1 MKRNN
6 QERDAIDL
14 GTVRVSTLFRRLFV
28 PTLLGMLSISAVTV
42 ADGMFVGHGV
52 GSDGI
57 AAINIYVPLLMLAQ
71 GVGLMAGVGSSVV
84 ASIHLARGKV
94 RAARLNVTQALW
106 FVTLLTLL
114 LVGAVMLWPDATAR
128 MLGASERL
136 LPLVR
141 DYLLWFSPGLLFQM
155 WTAVGLFVIRLDGA
169 PRVAM
174 WCSVL
179 SAVLNVVLDWWFI
192 FPLGW
197 GVRGAAFATA
207 ISVAAGGVVAVGYL
221 LFRARMLRLCR
232 VKWSRKSLRLSWRNI
247 GYQCRIGSSALLGEM
262 TLAVLMFV
270 GNGVFM
276 RRLGDDGVGA
286 FGVAC
291 YYIPFVFMVGNAIA
305 QSAQPILS
313 YNFGLANGVRVRAA
327 ASIALMTAVGC
338 GAVVSALFVFVP
350 EGLVG
355 LFLPGENR
363 AAQLAVAGF
372 PLFAAG
378 FIPFVVNLTA
388 IGCYQSLERV
398 RPATAFAL
406 LRGCVLLVP
415 SFLLL
420 PELCGVAG
428 IWFAQPLSETLTT
441 VFILLYFRLHRPRR

>member
-169 PRVAM
+169 PCVAM

-221 LFRARMLRLCR
+221 LFRARTLRLCR

-327 ASIALMTAVGC
+327 ARIA
-338 GAVVSALFVFVP
+338 P
-350 EGLVG
+350 
-355 LFLPGENR
+355 
-363 AAQLAVAGF
+363 
-372 PLFAAG
+372 
-378 FIPFVVNLTA
+378 
-388 IGCYQSLERV
+388 
-398 RPATAFAL
+398 
-406 LRGCVLLVP
+406 
-415 SFLLL
+415 
-420 PELCGVAG
+420 
-428 IWFAQPLSETLTT
+428 
-441 VFILLYFRLHRPRR
+441 

>member
-1 MKRNN
+1 MKRNDM
-6 QERDAIDL
+6 ERDAIDL
-14 GTVRVSTLFRRLFV
+14 GTVRVSVLFCRLFV

-71 GVGLMAGVGSSVV
+71 GVGLMAGVGCSVV

-94 RAARLNVTQALW
+94 RAARLNVTQAMW
-106 FVTLLTLL
+106 FVTSVTVL
-114 LVGAVMLWPDATAR
+114 LVCVVMACPGAMAR

-155 WTAVGLFVIRLDGA
+155 WMAVGLFVIRLDGA
-169 PRVAM
+169 PRLAM
-174 WCSVL
+174 WCSVI
-179 SAVLNVVLDWWFI
+179 SAAANVVLDWWFI

-207 ISVAAGGVVAVGYL
+207 VSVAAGGMVALGYL
-221 LFRARMLRLCR
+221 LFRAKTLRLCR
-232 VKWSRKSLRLSWRNI
+232 VKWSRKSLRLSLRNI
-247 GYQCRIGSSALLGEM
+247 GCQCRIGSSALVGEM

-276 RRLGDDGVGA
+276 RELGDDGVGA

-313 YNFGLANGVRVRAA
+313 YNFGLSDDVRVRAA
-327 ASIALMTAVGC
+327 VRIALTTAAGC

-350 EGLVG
+350 GELVG
-355 LFLPGENR
+355 LFLPKNDH
-363 AAQLAVAGF
+363 AARLAVAGF

-378 FIPFVVNLTA
+378 FIPFVVNLTV

-398 RPATAFAL
+398 RPAIGFAL
-406 LRGCVLLVP
+406 LRGFILLVP

-420 PELCGVAG
+420 PSLCGVAG
-428 IWFAQPLSETLTT
+428 IWCAQPFSETLTA
-441 VFILLYFRLHRPRR
+441 VLVLAFALGRRRR

>member
-71 GVGLMAGVGSSVV
+71 GGAHGRRGELGGGLDSPGARQGAG
-84 ASIHLARGKV
+84 
-94 RAARLNVTQALW
+94 ARLNVTQALW

-114 LVGAVMLWPDATAR
+114 LVGAVMLWPDAMAR

-276 RRLGDDGVGA
+276 RRLGDDGVG
-286 FGVAC
+286 
-291 YYIPFVFMVGNAIA
+291 P
-305 QSAQPILS
+305 SAW
-313 YNFGLANGVRVRAA
+313 RATT
-327 ASIALMTAVGC
+327 SPSSSW
-338 GAVVSALFVFVP
+338 SA
-350 EGLVG
+350 
-355 LFLPGENR
+355 
-363 AAQLAVAGF
+363 
-372 PLFAAG
+372 
-378 FIPFVVNLTA
+378 T
-388 IGCYQSLERV
+388 
-398 RPATAFAL
+398 
-406 LRGCVLLVP
+406 
-415 SFLLL
+415 
-420 PELCGVAG
+420 
-428 IWFAQPLSETLTT
+428 
-441 VFILLYFRLHRPRR
+441 RLHSRRSRF

>member
-247 GYQCRIGSSALLGEM
+247 G
-262 TLAVLMFV
+262 
-270 GNGVFM
+270 
-276 RRLGDDGVGA
+276 
-286 FGVAC
+286 
-291 YYIPFVFMVGNAIA
+291 
-305 QSAQPILS
+305 
-313 YNFGLANGVRVRAA
+313 
-327 ASIALMTAVGC
+327 
-338 GAVVSALFVFVP
+338 
-350 EGLVG
+350 
-355 LFLPGENR
+355 
-363 AAQLAVAGF
+363 
-372 PLFAAG
+372 
-378 FIPFVVNLTA
+378 
-388 IGCYQSLERV
+388 
-398 RPATAFAL
+398 
-406 LRGCVLLVP
+406 
-415 SFLLL
+415 
-420 PELCGVAG
+420 
-428 IWFAQPLSETLTT
+428 
-441 VFILLYFRLHRPRR
+441 